1 MKKLLLQLLVCAT
14 ALFPLAHAET
24 ASFAGKTFG
33 GFPPGA
39 TFKLTMNEVP
49 VATTAG
55 LSGVKV
61 LKNIPAGYPKY
72 KKGSKVTF
80 KIGKKGELMVG
91 NFSIPFRSTTATGN
105 TYSSKSSVTTANLSQ
120 AAFTKANGKVTFM
133 NLVLR
138 KVSGSGFSTKT
149 TQIMYLLE

>member
-39 TFKLTMNEVP
+39 TFKLTMYEAP

-55 LSGVKV
+55 LSGVTI
-61 LKNIPAGYPKY
+61 LKKIPAGYPKY

-80 KIGKKGELMVG
+80 KIGKKGELMVA
-91 NFSIPFRSTTATGN
+91 NFSIPFHSATAAGVSYST
-105 TYSSKSSVTTANLSQ
+105 KSSAPTAPLSQ
-120 AAFTKANGKVTFM
+120 AACTKANGKVTFM
-133 NLVLR
+133 NLALR
-138 KVSGSGFSTKT
+138 KKSGAGLSTKL
-149 TQIMYLLE
+149 TQVVYLLQ